1 MRHAEPRRGLRVAK
15 AVALCPRGEPVSRID
30 QFASA
35 FLAASK
41 PKFEHREVCIE
52 RVLVLT
58 DLDEKLA
65 GAYGARVRD
74 FLGGLGQSEALAW
87 EVVTGERCRS
97 IGEMLE
103 LVAEWRPHLV
113 CGYRNL
119 HSGAWRWPHSLSD
132 HIEVLTQV
140 TDVPVLLLP
149 RPGEE
154 KGWEDATGAP
164 FTVMALTDHLAGDQH
179 LVHHAVEFAGS
190 GGRLLLAHVE
200 HQAVFDRY
208 MDVIARLPR
217 IPTDL
222 AREDIKRQLLK
233 EPADWAA
240 EVTEELS
247 EAGVAIDVRHLVQM
261 GQRLPTYQRLISE
274 NNADLLVMNTK
285 QEGQLAMHGLSYQI
299 AVEMRSIPVLM
310 L

>member
-1 MRHAEPRRGLRVAK
+1 M
-15 AVALCPRGEPVSRID
+15 SRID
-30 QFASA
+30 QFESA

-41 PKFEHREVCIE
+41 PRFEHREVRIE

-58 DLDEKLA
+58 DLDDA
-65 GAYGARVRD
+65 GAGPYGTRVRD
-74 FLGGLGQSEALAW
+74 FLGGLGQRDALAW
-87 EVVTGERCRS
+87 EVVTGERCKS

-103 LVAEWRPHLV
+103 LVAEWQPDLV
-113 CGYRNL
+113 CAYRNL

-149 RPGEE
+149 RPGQT

-179 LVHHAVEFAGS
+179 LVHHAVEFAGT
-190 GGRLLLAHVE
+190 GGRILLAHVE
-200 HQAVFDRY
+200 HQAVFERY
-208 MDVIARLPR
+208 MDIIAKLPR

-222 AREDIKRQLLK
+222 AREDIERQLLK
-233 EPADWAA
+233 EPTDWAG
-240 EVTEELS
+240 EVAHGLS
-247 EAGVAIDVRHLVQM
+247 EAGVALEVQHVVQM
-261 GQRLPTYQRLISE
+261 GQRLPTYQRLVSE
-274 NNADLLVMNTK
+274 NEVDLLVMNTK
-285 QEGQLAMHGLSYQI
+285 EEGQLAMHGLSYQI